1 MGVNYY
7 VARGNEQ
14 FGPFS
19 PHEIQAYLAE
29 GRLVGTDLVWGE
41 GMAQWN
47 PLAQLIGTPALASP
61 APAPVLPTGAPANTP
76 SPLAPAPTQPRI
88 GGNARG
94 RLLAFDNVRGTGF
107 VSGADGNRYWFNRE
121 DWKANIVPRAGLE
134 VDFIADPHGR
144 ATQIFV
150 LQSVGSSF
158 VLQNLAN
165 ASGPGRGVLALVCW
179 FVGLLGIHRF
189 LVGKVGT
196 GIAVLL
202 LSISFI
208 GLIVSV
214 IWVLIDFIM
223 ILAGAFTDRD
233 GRRIEHWW

>member
-1 MGVNYY
+1 MNVNYY
-7 VARGNEQ
+7 VARGSEQ
-14 FGPFS
+14 FGPYT
-19 PHEIQAYLAE
+19 PQEIQSYLAE
-29 GRLVGTDLVWGE
+29 GRLLGTDLVWGE
-41 GMAQWN
+41 GMAQWQSLGD
-47 PLAQLIGTPALASP
+47 LAASP
-61 APAPVLPTGAPANTP
+61 VLSVQPAPPAHALPATVHPAAAR
-76 SPLAPAPTQPRI
+76 SPATAQPRI

-94 RLLAFDNVRGTGF
+94 RLLAFDNVRGNGF

-150 LQSVGSSF
+150 LQGLGSSF

-179 FVGLLGIHRF
+179 FFGLLGIHRF
-189 LVGKVGT
+189 LVGNVGT
-196 GIAVLL
+196 GIAILL
-202 LSISFI
+202 LSITVI
-208 GLIVSV
+208 GLVVSV
-214 IWVLIDFIM
+214 VWVFIDFVM
-223 ILAGAFTDRD
+223 ILAGAFTNHD